1 MAAPGCATFSSLSP
15 SVNPTAAT
23 RTKPLVAASLRKPTR
38 RKNSLRPKILKT
50 LTKPSLNPVIPIISP
65 ETKTETHLDF
75 ESLTEQVSGDTKA
88 AADPGEGDK
97 VEEFRV
103 SETSA
108 KYDGIFGK
116 LSAGSVLKYGA
127 YFVGIFVLQTVCSV
141 WIMGSGNSD
150 RKERNLDS
158 SSTESNKGKLFANK
172 NGIISGASNAV
183 FAHDSELERKIEEIR
198 AMAREAR
205 KSEAKVEEEDDEDE
219 DEIDEETAISRQR
232 AGIEK
237 EMSATLNNLQKRLDS
252 LPEKL
257 PGSYVNYLG
266 KSGKIENGADRD
278 KLDSKGSN
286 GALMFKKKLKFRS
299 PSTKS
304 INGPNGFQGTGDRK
318 VPNKKKRSSDRA
330 GRIRGDGTVSDDGV
344 EVLDLEQQLE
354 RRHSDNPESTYGT
367 VKEDDEMIS
376 LTQDSTSSK
385 KDGKVLKEER
395 QGSNLGMEIGVGN
408 AERRTGV
415 VQESSLERPS
425 VEVENLQQSAMLGS
439 QHSPRLRRRNRETPM
454 KSDKRA
460 VLNRNDSSKHREVGD
475 RMLANK
481 FKDKQSNIETDF
493 WWLNLPYV
501 LVIFMRRGSD
511 REGQAGFYNL
521 KFGSQAEEQSNS
533 SYTVAFEDRADASNF
548 CFLLEDFF
556 KDLDDFSADILPLSI
571 KELHEA
577 VKANAMKVVVVK
589 KRQLQLYAGQ
599 PFADVEMALHSL
611 VKGDQNAPMRNS

>member
-1 MAAPGCATFSSLSP
+1 MAAARCATFSSLTP

-38 RKNSLRPKILKT
+38 RKNYLRPKILKT
-50 LTKPSLNPVIPIISP
+50 LTKPSPNPVIPIISP

-75 ESLTEQVSGDTKA
+75 ESLTEQISGNTKA
-88 AADPGEGDK
+88 AADPGEGDR

-108 KYDGIFGK
+108 EYNGILGK

-127 YFVGIFVLQTVCSV
+127 YFVGVFVLQTVCSV

-150 RKERNLDS
+150 RKERNLDNLDS
-158 SSTESNKGKLFANK
+158 SITESKKLLVNK
-172 NGIISGASNAV
+172 NGIISGASNVV

-219 DEIDEETAISRQR
+219 YEIDEETAISRHR

-266 KSGKIENGADRD
+266 KSGKIENGANRD
-278 KLDSKGSN
+278 NLDSKGSN

-304 INGPNGFQGTGDRK
+304 IDGPKGFQGTGDRK
-318 VPNKKKRSSDRA
+318 VPNKKKRSSGRA
-330 GRIRGDGTVSDDGV
+330 GRIRGDGTVSDDGL
-344 EVLDLEQQLE
+344 ELLDLEQQLE
-354 RRHSDNPESTYGT
+354 RRHSDNPESTYRT
-367 VKEDDEMIS
+367 VREDDEMIS
-376 LTQDSTSSK
+376 LTQDSTSK

-395 QGSNLGMEIGVGN
+395 QGSDLGIKIRVGN
-408 AERRTGV
+408 AERRTGA
-415 VQESSLERPS
+415 VQEPSLERPL
-425 VEVENLQQSAMLGS
+425 VEVENLQQSAMLES
-439 QHSPRLRRRNRETPM
+439 QHSPRFRRGNRETHM
-454 KSDKRA
+454 KSDKHA
-460 VLNRNDSSKHREVGD
+460 VLNRNGSSKHREVGD
-475 RMLANK
+475 QMLANK
-481 FKDKQSNIETDF
+481 FKEKQPNIETDF

-501 LVIFMRRGSD
+501 LAIFMRRGSD

-521 KFGSQAEEQSNS
+521 KFGSQAQEQSNS
-533 SYTVAFEDRADASNF
+533 SYTVAFEDRVDASNF

-556 KDLDDFSADILPLSI
+556 KDLGDFSADILPLSI

-599 PFADVEMALHSL
+599 PFADVEMALFSL
-611 VKGDQNAPMRNS
+611 VKGDQNAPTRNS